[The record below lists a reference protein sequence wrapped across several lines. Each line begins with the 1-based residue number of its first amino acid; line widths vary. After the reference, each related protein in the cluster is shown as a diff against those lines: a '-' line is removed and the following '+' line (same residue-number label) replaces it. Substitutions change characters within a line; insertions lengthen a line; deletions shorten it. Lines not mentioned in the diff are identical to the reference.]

1 MEVFGGK
8 KKCETAYLD
17 MNGRLPCAYKCTE
30 ISTNLFYIVTQR
42 ICGMICMIL
51 LLLSTPFQGLSL
63 LLAIAE
69 DFKLTME
76 NTVV

>member
-8 KKCETAYLD
+8 KNCETAYLD

-30 ISTNLFYIVTQR
+30 ISTNLFYVVTQR
-42 ICGMICMIL
+42 ICSMIL

-63 LLAIAE
+63 LFAIAE